1 MSNRA
6 TFKFVF
12 GAMGCGKTAKLTGD
26 YYSKVS
32 ELKDVIII
40 KPMIDKKGDNCVVTR
55 SGTKLEATFVLGMND
70 NVYDLVSNY
79 LYDNTLDF
87 VLVDEIEFLTKE
99 QIIQLSKIVDR
110 LGITVIG
117 YAIITDFLGN
127 MFPGAIHVMEWA
139 DDFEYLPIECSCGN
153 LKNRNMRLI
162 NGVPV
167 FEGEQVAI
175 DGVDSEYKSVCRTC
189 YEKAKVR
196 AKKMRPITRNVNSKG
211 RLNDE

>member
-1 MSNRA
+1 MNNRA

-32 ELKDVIII
+32 ELKDVIIV
-40 KPMIDKKGDNCVVTR
+40 KPKIDTKGDNYIVTR
-55 SGTKLEATFVLGMND
+55 GGTKLEATFVLDKDD

-79 LYDNTLDF
+79 LYENTLDF
-87 VLVDEIEFLTKE
+87 VLVDEIEFLTEE

-117 YAIITDFLGN
+117 YAIITDFLGK
-127 MFPGAIHVMEWA
+127 MFPGAISVMEWA

-153 LKNRNMRLI
+153 LKNRNMRI
-162 NGVPV
+162 VNGAPV
-167 FEGEQVAI
+167 FEGDQIAI
-175 DGVDSEYKSVCRTC
+175 DGVDSEYKSVCRSC
-189 YEKAKVR
+189 YEKAKVKSR
-196 AKKMRPITRNVNSKG
+196 KMQAVLSQKKKV
-211 RLNDE
+211 E